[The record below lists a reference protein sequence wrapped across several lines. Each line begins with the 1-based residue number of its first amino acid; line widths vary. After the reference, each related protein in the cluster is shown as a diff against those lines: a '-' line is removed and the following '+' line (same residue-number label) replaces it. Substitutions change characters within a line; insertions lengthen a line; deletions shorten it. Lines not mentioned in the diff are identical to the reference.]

1 MNSFFL
7 FLLILTPL
15 LSSCTNKNTPDT
27 YSLIRD
33 GAIMKDVRIHIAT
46 FDNKSEKLSFN
57 KDNCMSSADFFNLE
71 VKRHGTFDVKYW
83 CEKGNF
89 KE

>member
-1 MNSFFL
+1 MKLFFPCVL
-7 FLLILTPL
+7 FLTFLLT
-15 LSSCTNKNTPDT
+15 SCTNKNTPDT

-33 GAIMKDVRIHIAT
+33 GAILKDVRIHVAT

-57 KDNCMSSADFFNLE
+57 KDNCMVSADFFNLE
-71 VKRHGTFDVKYW
+71 VKTHGTFDVKYW